1 MVPATLLGMALAVG
15 SLLAMM
21 VLEGSSPMAVVLL
34 PPLILVFGGTFGAA
48 IAGSNM
54 ADVRRIGSW
63 FRLAFAPEKASRNAK
78 LVALLV
84 ELATHARKEGMLPL
98 EQRARNVED
107 PFLRRGLQMAIDG
120 VPVEQLRAVLEN
132 EITVQRIDDRVAA
145 KFFARMGGYAP
156 TIGIIGTVVGLVQVL
171 QSLEDPELLGP
182 LVATAFVATLW
193 GVLSANFIWLP
204 MSVKIQ
210 RNSDLRAA
218 EMQVLVAGITEIL
231 AGTNPR
237 ALRVRLQSMLPPG
250 RRPAATARRA
260 PDAPNLHVA
269 SASCGSLADRSR
281 LTCGCT
287 SRVVRVAGNAG
298 ADRTQETLDMST
310 VQTTAGP
317 RSSSAAPPAR
327 SSVPSPSSARPRPSP
342 AWAPTETSPT
352 ARRR

>member
-1 MVPATLLGMALAVG
+1 MPPATLLGMALAVG

-21 VLEGSSPMAVVLL
+21 VLEGSSPLAVVLV
-34 PPLILVFGGTFGAA
+34 PPLILVLGGTFGAA
-48 IAGSNM
+48 IAGSTM

-63 FRLAFAPEKASRNAK
+63 FRLAFAPEKVSHNAK

-98 EQRARNVED
+98 EKRARNVED

-120 VPVEQLRAVLEN
+120 VPVEQLRAVLED
-132 EITVQRIDDRVAA
+132 EITVQRSDDRVAA
-145 KFFARMGGYAP
+145 RFFARMGGYAP

-171 QSLEDPELLGP
+171 QSLQDPEVLGP

-218 EMQVLVAGITEIL
+218 EMQVLVAGVTEIL

-250 RRPAATARRA
+250 DVQHTAA
-260 PDAPNLHVA
+260 
-269 SASCGSLADRSR
+269 
-281 LTCGCT
+281 
-287 SRVVRVAGNAG
+287 
-298 ADRTQETLDMST
+298 
-310 VQTTAGP
+310 
-317 RSSSAAPPAR
+317 
-327 SSVPSPSSARPRPSP
+327 
-342 AWAPTETSPT
+342 
-352 ARRR
+352 

>member
-1 MVPATLLGMALAVG
+1 MVPATLLKMALAVG

-21 VLEGSSPMAVVLL
+21 VMEGSSPLAVVLL

-48 IAGSNM
+48 IAGSTM
-54 ADVRRIGSW
+54 SDVRRIGSW
-63 FRLAFAPEKASRNAK
+63 FRLAFAPERASRNAN

-98 EQRARNVED
+98 EKRARTVED

-120 VPVEQLRAVLEN
+120 VPSEQLRAVLEDQ
-132 EITVQRIDDRVAA
+132 ITVQRTDDRVAA
-145 KFFARMGGYAP
+145 RFFARMGAYAP

-171 QSLEDPELLGP
+171 QSLEDPDVLGP

-218 EMQVLVAGITEIL
+218 EMRVLLAGVTEIM

-237 ALRVRLQSMLPPG
+237 ALRARLQSMLPPSEV
-250 RRPAATARRA
+250 RRTAA
-260 PDAPNLHVA
+260 
-269 SASCGSLADRSR
+269 
-281 LTCGCT
+281 
-287 SRVVRVAGNAG
+287 
-298 ADRTQETLDMST
+298 
-310 VQTTAGP
+310 
-317 RSSSAAPPAR
+317 
-327 SSVPSPSSARPRPSP
+327 
-342 AWAPTETSPT
+342 
-352 ARRR
+352 

>member
-1 MVPATLLGMALAVG
+1 VVPATLLGMALAVG

-54 ADVRRIGSW
+54 ADVGRIGSW
-63 FRLAFAPEKASRNAK
+63 FRLAFAPEKVSRNAK
-78 LVALLV
+78 LVGLLV

-171 QSLEDPELLGP
+171 QSLADPELLGP

-218 EMQVLVAGITEIL
+218 EMQVLVTGITEIL

-250 RRPAATARRA
+250 DVRSTAA
-260 PDAPNLHVA
+260 
-269 SASCGSLADRSR
+269 
-281 LTCGCT
+281 
-287 SRVVRVAGNAG
+287 
-298 ADRTQETLDMST
+298 
-310 VQTTAGP
+310 
-317 RSSSAAPPAR
+317 
-327 SSVPSPSSARPRPSP
+327 
-342 AWAPTETSPT
+342 
-352 ARRR
+352 

>member
-1 MVPATLLGMALAVG
+1 MVPATLLGMALAIG

-21 VLEGSSPMAVVLL
+21 VLEGSSPLAVVLV

-48 IAGSNM
+48 LAGSTM

-63 FRLAFAPEKASRNAK
+63 FRLAFAPEKASRNAT

-98 EQRARNVED
+98 EKRARTVGD
-107 PFLRRGLQMAIDG
+107 PFLRHGLQMAIDG
-120 VPVEQLRAVLEN
+120 VPADQLRQVLED
-132 EITVQRIDDRVAA
+132 EIAVQRTDDRVAA

-171 QSLEDPELLGP
+171 QSLQDPEALGP

-218 EMQVLVAGITEIL
+218 EMQVLLAGVTEIL

-250 RRPAATARRA
+250 EVRHTAA
-260 PDAPNLHVA
+260 
-269 SASCGSLADRSR
+269 
-281 LTCGCT
+281 
-287 SRVVRVAGNAG
+287 
-298 ADRTQETLDMST
+298 
-310 VQTTAGP
+310 
-317 RSSSAAPPAR
+317 
-327 SSVPSPSSARPRPSP
+327 
-342 AWAPTETSPT
+342 
-352 ARRR
+352 